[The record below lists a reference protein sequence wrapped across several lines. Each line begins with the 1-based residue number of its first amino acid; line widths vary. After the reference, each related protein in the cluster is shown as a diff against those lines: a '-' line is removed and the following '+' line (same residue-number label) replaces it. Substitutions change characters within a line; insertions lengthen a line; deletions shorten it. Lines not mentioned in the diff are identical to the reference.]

1 MTFMIEIVAEFF
13 GWLGLHHAEKALEQG
28 NRTRAYILIIS
39 FLIMLTAFFSY
50 IVYGVVQFFKT
61 Y

>member
-1 MTFMIEIVAEFF
+1 MIFLIEIVAGFF
-13 GWLGLHHAEKALEQG
+13 GWLGIPHAEKALEQG
-28 NRTRAYILIIS
+28 NRTRDYILIIL
-39 FLIMLTAFFSY
+39 FLIMLTTIFSY